1 MATAKLTLSVK
12 SDTIERAKEYARRN
26 HTSLSK
32 VVQNLLD
39 DIAKKEAKNDPLLE
53 KLKNTEV
60 PDWIKQLT
68 IADKPT
74 PDFDHKAEYG
84 KHLEEKYGL

>member
-12 SDTIERAKEYARRN
+12 ADTIERAKEYARRN

-39 DIAKKEAKNDPLLE
+39 NISTEEVKNDPLLE
-53 KLKNTEV
+53 KLKNTEI

-68 IADKPT
+68 ITDKPT
-74 PDFDHKAEYG
+74 PDFDHKAEYR